1 MRARATKMLAALLL
15 AAIASVGATGCDAL
29 ITLRVMI
36 PDYESSAVSGLRVW
50 LREEGRSSF
59 QPIVDVDLE
68 EVVEKDGEEWI
79 LYRIEDAGAGGSFSV
94 GSRAYRAS
102 DHPDALELM
111 LLVPVDQRS
120 GALRLSTLNAAG
132 ESALSSAEA
141 AI

>member
-15 AAIASVGATGCDAL
+15 AAVASMGATGCDAL

-59 QPIVDVDLE
+59 EPIVDVDLE

-79 LYRIEDAGAGGSFSV
+79 HYRIQDTVAGGSFAV
-94 GSRAYRAS
+94 GSRAFRAS
-102 DHPDALELM
+102 GHPDALELV
-111 LLVPVDQRS
+111 LLVPVDQRNGS
-120 GALRLSTLNAAG
+120 LRLSTLNAAG
-132 ESALSSAEA
+132 ESALSAAEA